1 MNSARLSREMLPLV
15 FLVLF
20 LSVLPMSLVPCY
32 AQTTARTPN
41 QPMYHAT
48 ATGGLTSPVVR
59 ERVEVSRRNE
69 ALFLRAFLSKSK
81 EPVEVSLPGSFL
93 HGQDFKAFGLHVLDL
108 NGDGLDEI
116 VVITSDGAS
125 VGSYLSFFGVRDGQ
139 LKRLTD
145 HQAGGNEF
153 AFEQMSNGHY
163 RVKCY
168 GKWTDESSSTLQA
181 YEWDGQTL
189 KRRIIEGPD
198 KRARRAQ

>member
-1 MNSARLSREMLPLV
+1 MLPLV

-20 LSVLPMSLVPCY
+20 LSVLPTSRGPSY
-32 AQTTARTPN
+32 AQTTARAASS
-41 QPMYHAT
+41 QSMYHAS
-48 ATGGLTSPVVR
+48 ATGSLTSPVAS
-59 ERVEVSRRNE
+59 ERVEVGRRNE
-69 ALFLRAFLSKSK
+69 GLFLRAFLSESQ
-81 EPVEVSLPGSFL
+81 EPLEVSLPGSFL
-93 HGQDFKAFGLHVLDL
+93 HGQDFNAFGLHVLDL

-125 VGSYLSFFGVRDGQ
+125 VGSYLSVFGVRDGQ

-181 YEWDGQTL
+181 YEWDGQEL
-189 KRRIIEGPD
+189 RRRMIEGPE